1 MLDYRF
7 PHVVIK
13 ADVAVMKR
21 TPFLAVQKRW
31 KATAQ
36 DIVDHEVNLTGDIFL
51 SAAFV
56 SYLGGFTGPFRH
68 SLLESWVVVLRDK
81 GIRVSDGFSLTQ
93 VSKTAPRREHRSYAP
108 PTVLITICAHG
119 DDTLRCPFCLQTTER
134 RNRMHE
140 VSRENEITPASSIK
154 LSLLRD
160 SQRSSA
166 SFSRS
171 SVSLL
176 CCESGTCR
184 GSRATKLLSRAQ

>member
-1 MLDYRF
+1 MLAYRF
-7 PHVVIK
+7 LHVAINT
-13 ADVAVMKR
+13 DVTVMKR

-36 DIVDHEVNLTGDIFL
+36 EILDHEVNLTGDMFL

-56 SYLGGFTGPFRH
+56 SYLGAFTGPFRH

-93 VSKTAPRREHRSYAP
+93 VSKTAPRREHRCFAP
-108 PTVLITICAHG
+108 ATVLIIICAHG
-119 DDTLRCPFCLQTTER
+119 DDTLRGPFCLQTTER
-134 RNRMHE
+134 RNGMHK
-140 VSRENEITPASSIK
+140 VSSENEITPASSIK
-154 LSLLRD
+154 RSLLRH

-171 SVSLL
+171 LVSLL

-184 GSRATKLLSRAQ
+184 GSRATKPLSRAQ